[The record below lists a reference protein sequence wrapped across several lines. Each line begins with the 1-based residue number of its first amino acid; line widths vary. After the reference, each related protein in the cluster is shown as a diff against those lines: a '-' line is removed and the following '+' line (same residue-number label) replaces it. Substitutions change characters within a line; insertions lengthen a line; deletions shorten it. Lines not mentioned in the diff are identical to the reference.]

1 MQPFSYAKVTS
12 EEVAIAIVEQEK
24 TAVFIAGGTDL
35 LGLMKDGVQTAN
47 ILIDINSLPLA
58 NIEFQPQGI
67 RIGAISRMSDVAFH
81 PQIQECYPVIS
92 QALLLSASPQLRN
105 MATVG
110 GNLLQRVRC
119 GYFRDPVFPC
129 NKRTPGIGCS
139 AITGY
144 NRMHSIFGASEHCIA
159 VHPSDLAVALTA
171 LDAVLCIQGIETSR
185 RISID
190 DFYLLPGETP
200 AKETLLQ
207 PGELIVAIEVPDFA
221 YKSHY
226 LKVRDR
232 ASYEFALVS
241 VAVALDIEQDTIKSA
256 RIAFGGVA
264 PKPWRAREAEE
275 ILKGKEINEAIFT
288 AAAVAAV
295 KEAKPQ
301 THNEFKIELV
311 KRALVRALSVVA
323 EGDKGTRGQGD
334 KGTRR
339 QGDKGT
345 RG

>member
-12 EEVAIAIVEQEK
+12 QDAAIATVEQNE
-24 TAVFIAGGTDL
+24 TAAFIAGGTDL
-35 LGLMKDGVQTAN
+35 LGLMKDGVQAAN

-58 NIEFQPQGI
+58 DIESQTHGI

-81 PQIQECYPVIS
+81 PKIQECYPVIS
-92 QALLLSASPQLRN
+92 QALLQSASPQLRN

-129 NKRTPGIGCS
+129 NKRTPGLGCA

-144 NRMHSIFGASEHCIA
+144 NRMHAIFGASEHCIA

-171 LDAVLCIQGIETSR
+171 LDAMICIQGAEKAR
-185 RISID
+185 QISIH

-200 AKETLLQ
+200 EKETLLQ
-207 PGELIVAIEVPDFA
+207 PGELIVAIEIPNSA
-221 YKSHY
+221 YKSYY

-241 VAVALDIEQDTIKSA
+241 VAVALDVEQDTIKSA

-264 PKPWRAREAEE
+264 PKPWRARDAEE
-275 ILKGKEINEAIFT
+275 FLKGKAINEASFT
-288 AAAVAAV
+288 AAGEAAV

-311 KRALVRALSVVA
+311 KRALVRALSVVT
-323 EGDKGTRGQGD
+323 EKL
-334 KGTRR
+334 
-339 QGDKGT
+339 
-345 RG
+345 

>member
-12 EEVAIAIVEQEK
+12 QEVAIATVEQDK
-24 TAVFIAGGTDL
+24 SAAFIAGGTDL

-58 NIEFQPQGI
+58 DIEFQTAGI
-67 RIGAISRMSDVAFH
+67 RIGAISRMTDVAFH

-92 QALLLSASPQLRN
+92 QALLQSASPQLRN

-129 NKRTPGIGCS
+129 NKRTQGIGCS

-171 LDAVLCIQGIETSR
+171 LDAVICIQGAEKER
-185 RISID
+185 RISIH

-200 AKETLLQ
+200 EKETLLQ
-207 PGELIVAIEVPDFA
+207 PGELIVAIEVPNSA

-241 VAVALDIEQDTIKSA
+241 VAVALNVEENMIKSA

-264 PKPWRAREAEE
+264 PKPWRAWEAEE
-275 ILKGKEINEAIFT
+275 FLQGKAINEATFRD
-288 AAAVAAV
+288 AATVAV

-311 KRALVRALSVVA
+311 KRALVRALSVVGA
-323 EGDKGTRGQGD
+323 DS
-334 KGTRR
+334 
-339 QGDKGT
+339 
-345 RG
+345 

>member
-12 EEVAIAIVEQEK
+12 QDAAIATVEQDK
-24 TAVFIAGGTDL
+24 TAAFIAGGTDL
-35 LGLMKDGVQTAN
+35 LGLMKDGVQAAN

-58 NIEFQPQGI
+58 DIESQPHGI

-92 QALLLSASPQLRN
+92 QALLQSASPQLRN

-129 NKRTPGIGCS
+129 NKRTPGLGCA

-144 NRMHSIFGASEHCIA
+144 NRMHAIFGASEHCIA

-171 LDAVLCIQGIETSR
+171 LDAMICIQGAEKAR
-185 RISID
+185 HISIH

-200 AKETLLQ
+200 EKETLLQ
-207 PGELIVAIEVPDFA
+207 PGELIVAIEVPNSA
-221 YKSHY
+221 SKSYY

-241 VAVALDIEQDTIKSA
+241 VAVALEVEQDTIKSA

-264 PKPWRAREAEE
+264 PKPWRARDAEE
-275 ILKGKEINEAIFT
+275 FLKGKAVNEASFT
-288 AAAVAAV
+288 AAGEAAV

-311 KRALVRALSVVA
+311 KRALVRALSVVT
-323 EGDKGTRGQGD
+323 EKL
-334 KGTRR
+334 
-339 QGDKGT
+339 
-345 RG
+345 

>member
-12 EEVAIAIVEQEK
+12 QDAAIATVEQDK
-24 TAVFIAGGTDL
+24 TAAFIAGGTDL
-35 LGLMKDGVQTAN
+35 LGLMKDGVQAAN

-58 NIEFQPQGI
+58 DIESQTHGI

-81 PQIQECYPVIS
+81 PKIQECYPVIS
-92 QALLLSASPQLRN
+92 QALLQSASPQLRN

-129 NKRTPGIGCS
+129 NKRTPGLGCA
-139 AITGY
+139 AIIGY
-144 NRMHSIFGASEHCIA
+144 NRMHAIFGASEHCIA

-171 LDAVLCIQGIETSR
+171 LDAVICIQGAEKAR
-185 RISID
+185 QISIH

-200 AKETLLQ
+200 EKETLLQ
-207 PGELIVAIEVPDFA
+207 PGELIVAIEVPNFA
-221 YKSHY
+221 YKSYY

-241 VAVALDIEQDTIKSA
+241 VAVALDVEQDTIKSA

-264 PKPWRAREAEE
+264 PKPWRARDAEE
-275 ILKGKEINEAIFT
+275 FLKGKVINEVSFT
-288 AAAVAAV
+288 AAGEAAI

-311 KRALVRALSVVA
+311 KRALVRALSVVT
-323 EGDKGTRGQGD
+323 EKL
-334 KGTRR
+334 
-339 QGDKGT
+339 
-345 RG
+345 

>member
-12 EEVAIAIVEQEK
+12 QKVAIATVEQDK
-24 TAVFIAGGTDL
+24 AAAFIAGGTDL
-35 LGLMKDGVQTAN
+35 LGLMKDRVQTAN

-58 NIEFQPQGI
+58 DIEFKTTEI
-67 RIGAISRMSDVAFH
+67 SIGAVSRMTDVAFH
-81 PQIQECYPVIS
+81 PKIQECYPVIS
-92 QALLLSASPQLRN
+92 QALLQSASPQLRN

-144 NRMHSIFGASEHCIA
+144 NRMHAIFGASEHCIA

-171 LDAVLCIQGIETSR
+171 LDAVICIQGAEKER
-185 RISID
+185 RISIH

-200 AKETLLQ
+200 EKETLLQ
-207 PGELIVAIEVPDFA
+207 PGELIVAIEVPNSA

-232 ASYEFALVS
+232 ASYCH
-241 VAVALDIEQDTIKSA
+241 D
-256 RIAFGGVA
+256 
-264 PKPWRAREAEE
+264 
-275 ILKGKEINEAIFT
+275 
-288 AAAVAAV
+288 
-295 KEAKPQ
+295 
-301 THNEFKIELV
+301 
-311 KRALVRALSVVA
+311 
-323 EGDKGTRGQGD
+323 
-334 KGTRR
+334 
-339 QGDKGT
+339 
-345 RG
+345 

>member
-12 EEVAIAIVEQEK
+12 QETAIATVNQDR
-24 TAVFIAGGTDL
+24 TAAFIAGGTDL

-58 NIEFQPQGI
+58 DIEFQTTGI
-67 RIGAISRMSDVAFH
+67 RIGAVSRMTDVAFH

-92 QALLLSASPQLRN
+92 QALLQSSSPQLRN

-119 GYFRDPVFPC
+119 SYFRDPVFPC

-144 NRMHSIFGASEHCIA
+144 NRMHAIFGASEHCIA
-159 VHPSDLAVALTA
+159 VHPSDLAVALAA
-171 LDAVLCIQGIETSR
+171 LDAVICIQGAEKER
-185 RISID
+185 RISIH

-200 AKETLLQ
+200 EKETLLQ
-207 PGELIVAIEVPDFA
+207 PGELIVAIEVPNSA

-241 VAVALDIEQDTIKSA
+241 VAVALDVEQDMIKSA

-264 PKPWRAREAEE
+264 PKPWRARDAEK
-275 ILKGKEINEAIFT
+275 LLQGKPINEATFRD
-288 AAAVAAV
+288 AAAVAI

-301 THNEFKIELV
+301 TDNEFKIELV
-311 KRALVRALSVVA
+311 KRALIRALSVVA
-323 EGDKGTRGQGD
+323 KES
-334 KGTRR
+334 
-339 QGDKGT
+339 
-345 RG
+345 

>member
-12 EEVAIAIVEQEK
+12 QDAAIATVEQDK
-24 TAVFIAGGTDL
+24 TAAFIAGGTDL
-35 LGLMKDGVQTAN
+35 LGLMKDGVQAAN

-58 NIEFQPQGI
+58 DIESQTHGI

-81 PQIQECYPVIS
+81 PKIQECYPVIS
-92 QALLLSASPQLRN
+92 QALLQSASPQLRN

-129 NKRTPGIGCS
+129 NKRTPGLGCA

-144 NRMHSIFGASEHCIA
+144 NRMHAIFGASEHCIA
-159 VHPSDLAVALTA
+159 VHPSDLAVALTV
-171 LDAVLCIQGIETSR
+171 LDAMICIQGAEKAR
-185 RISID
+185 QISIH

-200 AKETLLQ
+200 EKETLLQ
-207 PGELIVAIEVPDFA
+207 PGELIVAIEIPNSA
-221 YKSHY
+221 YKSYY

-241 VAVALDIEQDTIKSA
+241 VAVALEVEQDTIKSA

-264 PKPWRAREAEE
+264 PKPWRARDAEE
-275 ILKGKEINEAIFT
+275 FLKGKVINEVSFT
-288 AAAVAAV
+288 AAGEAAI

-311 KRALVRALSVVA
+311 KRALVRALSVVT
-323 EGDKGTRGQGD
+323 EKL
-334 KGTRR
+334 
-339 QGDKGT
+339 
-345 RG
+345 

>member
-1 MQPFSYAKVTS
+1 MQPFSYAKVTCQ
-12 EEVAIAIVEQEK
+12 EAAIATVNQDQ
-24 TAVFIAGGTDL
+24 TAAFIAGGTDL

-58 NIEFQPQGI
+58 DIESQPNGI
-67 RIGAISRMSDVAFH
+67 RIGAVSRMSDVAFH
-81 PQIQECYPVIS
+81 PKIQERYPVIS
-92 QALLLSASPQLRN
+92 QALLQSSSPQLRN

-110 GNLLQRVRC
+110 GNLMQRVRC

-144 NRMHSIFGASEHCIA
+144 NRMHSIFGGSEHCIA

-171 LDAVLCIQGIETSR
+171 LDAVICIQGVEKAR
-185 RISID
+185 RISIH

-200 AKETLLQ
+200 EKETLLQ
-207 PGELIVAIEVPDFA
+207 PGELIVAIEIPEFA
-221 YKSHY
+221 YKSYY

-241 VAVALDIEQDTIKSA
+241 VAVALDIEQDMIKSA

-264 PKPWRAREAEE
+264 PKPWRAWEAEE
-275 ILKGKEINEAIFT
+275 FLQNKAINEATFRD
-288 AAAVAAV
+288 AATVAI

-311 KRALVRALSVVA
+311 KRALVRALSVV
-323 EGDKGTRGQGD
+323 GGKS
-334 KGTRR
+334 
-339 QGDKGT
+339 
-345 RG
+345 

>member
-12 EEVAIAIVEQEK
+12 EEVAIATVNQDK
-24 TAVFIAGGTDL
+24 TAAFIAGGTDL

-58 NIEFQPQGI
+58 DIESQPNGI

-81 PQIQECYPVIS
+81 PKIRECYPVIS
-92 QALLLSASPQLRN
+92 QALLQSASPQLRN

-129 NKRTPGIGCS
+129 NKRIPGIGCS

-171 LDAVLCIQGIETSR
+171 LDAVICIQGIEQSR
-185 RISID
+185 GISIH

-221 YKSHY
+221 YQSHY

-241 VAVALDIEQDTIKSA
+241 VAVVLDIEQDIIKSA

-275 ILKGKEINEAIFT
+275 LLKGKAINEDIFT
-288 AAAVAAV
+288 AAAAAAV

-323 EGDKGTRGQGD
+323 EKL
-334 KGTRR
+334 
-339 QGDKGT
+339 
-345 RG
+345 

>member
-12 EEVAIAIVEQEK
+12 RDAAIATVEQDE
-24 TAVFIAGGTDL
+24 TAAFIAGGTDL

-47 ILIDINSLPLA
+47 ILIDINNLPLA
-58 NIEFQPQGI
+58 DIVSLTNGI

-81 PQIQECYPVIS
+81 PKIQQCYPVIS
-92 QALLLSASPQLRN
+92 QALLQSASPQLRN

-129 NKRTPGIGCS
+129 NKRTPGLGCA

-144 NRMHSIFGASEHCIA
+144 NRMHAIFGASEHCIA

-171 LDAVLCIQGIETSR
+171 LDAIIYIQGVEKER
-185 RISID
+185 QISIH
-190 DFYLLPGETP
+190 DFYLLPGDTP
-200 AKETLLQ
+200 EKETVLQ
-207 PGELIVAIEVPDFA
+207 PGELIIAIEVPNSV
-221 YKSHY
+221 YKSYY

-232 ASYEFALVS
+232 ASYQFALVS
-241 VAVALDIEQDTIKSA
+241 VAIVVELEQDIIQSA

-264 PKPWRAREAEE
+264 PKPWRARDAEE
-275 ILKGKEINEAIFT
+275 FLKGKAINEATFK
-288 AAAVAAV
+288 AAGETAV
-295 KEAKPQ
+295 KEAEPQ

-311 KRALVRALSVVA
+311 KGALVRALSVVT
-323 EGDKGTRGQGD
+323 EKL
-334 KGTRR
+334 
-339 QGDKGT
+339 
-345 RG
+345 

>member
-12 EEVAIAIVEQEK
+12 RDAAIATVEQDE
-24 TAVFIAGGTDL
+24 TAAFIAGGTDL

-47 ILIDINSLPLA
+47 ILIDINNLPLA
-58 NIEFQPQGI
+58 DIVSLTNGI

-81 PQIQECYPVIS
+81 PKIQQCYPVIS
-92 QALLLSASPQLRN
+92 QALLQSASPQLRN

-129 NKRTPGIGCS
+129 NKRTPGLGCA

-144 NRMHSIFGASEHCIA
+144 NRMHAIFGASEHCIA

-171 LDAVLCIQGIETSR
+171 LDAIIYIQGVEKER
-185 RISID
+185 QISIH
-190 DFYLLPGETP
+190 DFYLLPGDTP
-200 AKETLLQ
+200 EKETVLQ
-207 PGELIVAIEVPDFA
+207 PGELIIAIEVPNSV
-221 YKSHY
+221 YKSYY

-232 ASYEFALVS
+232 ASYQFALVS
-241 VAVALDIEQDTIKSA
+241 VAIVVELEQDIIQSA

-264 PKPWRAREAEE
+264 PKPWRARDAEE
-275 ILKGKEINEAIFT
+275 FLKGKAINEATFK
-288 AAAVAAV
+288 AAGEAAV
-295 KEAKPQ
+295 KEAEPQ

-311 KRALVRALSVVA
+311 KGALVRALSVVT
-323 EGDKGTRGQGD
+323 EKL
-334 KGTRR
+334 
-339 QGDKGT
+339 
-345 RG
+345 

>member
-12 EEVAIAIVEQEK
+12 PETAIATVNQD
-24 TAVFIAGGTDL
+24 ANSAFIAGGTDL

-47 ILIDINSLPLA
+47 ILIDINSLPLT
-58 NIEFQPQGI
+58 NIESQPHGI

-92 QALLLSASPQLRN
+92 QALLQSASPQLRN

-119 GYFRDPVFPC
+119 GYFRDSVFPC
-129 NKRTPGIGCS
+129 NKRTPSIGCA

-144 NRMHSIFGASEHCIA
+144 NRMHAIFGASKHCIA

-171 LDAVLCIQGIETSR
+171 LDAVICIQGTEKAR
-185 RISID
+185 RISIH

-200 AKETLLQ
+200 EKETLLQ
-207 PGELIVAIEVPDFA
+207 PGELIVAIEIPNFA
-221 YKSHY
+221 YKSYY

-241 VAVALDIEQDTIKSA
+241 VAVAVEVEQATIKSA

-264 PKPWRAREAEE
+264 PKPWRSWEVEE
-275 ILKGKEINEAIFT
+275 FLKGKAINEATFI
-288 AAAVAAV
+288 AAGETAV

-311 KRALVRALSVVA
+311 KRALIRALSVVT
-323 EGDKGTRGQGD
+323 EKL
-334 KGTRR
+334 
-339 QGDKGT
+339 
-345 RG
+345 

>member
-12 EEVAIAIVEQEK
+12 QDAAIATVKQNE
-24 TAVFIAGGTDL
+24 TAAFIAGGTDL

-47 ILIDINSLPLA
+47 ILIDINSLPLKEIA
-58 NIEFQPQGI
+58 PLGNGI

-81 PQIQECYPVIS
+81 PQIQEFYPVIS
-92 QALLLSASPQLRN
+92 QALLQSASPQLRN

-119 GYFRDPVFPC
+119 GYFRDPVFSC
-129 NKRTPGIGCS
+129 NKRTPGLGCA

-144 NRMHSIFGASEHCIA
+144 NRMHAIFGASEHCIA

-171 LDAVLCIQGIETSR
+171 LDAMIYIQGVEKER
-185 RISID
+185 QISIH

-200 AKETLLQ
+200 EKETLLQ
-207 PGELIVAIEVPDFA
+207 PGELIIAIEVPNSVC
-221 YKSHY
+221 KSYY

-232 ASYEFALVS
+232 ASYQFALVS
-241 VAVALDIEQDTIKSA
+241 VAIAVELEQDIIQSA

-275 ILKGKEINEAIFT
+275 FLIGKAINEATFK
-288 AAAVAAV
+288 AAGEAAV

-311 KRALVRALSVVA
+311 KSALVRALSVVT
-323 EGDKGTRGQGD
+323 EKL
-334 KGTRR
+334 
-339 QGDKGT
+339 
-345 RG
+345 

>member
-12 EEVAIAIVEQEK
+12 QETAIATVNQDR
-24 TAVFIAGGTDL
+24 TAAFIAGGTDL

-58 NIEFQPQGI
+58 DIEFKTTGI
-67 RIGAISRMSDVAFH
+67 RIGAVSRMTDVAFH
-81 PQIQECYPVIS
+81 PKIQECYPVIS
-92 QALLLSASPQLRN
+92 QALLQSSSPQLRN

-119 GYFRDPVFPC
+119 SYFRDPVFPC

-144 NRMHSIFGASEHCIA
+144 NRMHAIFGASEHCIA
-159 VHPSDLAVALTA
+159 VHPSDLAVALAA
-171 LDAVLCIQGIETSR
+171 LDAVICIQGAEKER
-185 RISID
+185 RISIH

-200 AKETLLQ
+200 EKETLLQ
-207 PGELIVAIEVPDFA
+207 PGELIVAIEVPNSA

-241 VAVALDIEQDTIKSA
+241 VAIALEVEQDMIKSA

-264 PKPWRAREAEE
+264 PKPWRARDAEE
-275 ILKGKEINEAIFT
+275 LLKGKPINETTFRD
-288 AAAVAAV
+288 AAAVAI

-301 THNEFKIELV
+301 TDNEFKIELV
-311 KRALVRALSVVA
+311 KRALIRALSVVV
-323 EGDKGTRGQGD
+323 EKS
-334 KGTRR
+334 
-339 QGDKGT
+339 
-345 RG
+345 

>member
-12 EEVAIAIVEQEK
+12 QDAAFATVAQDE
-24 TAVFIAGGTDL
+24 TAAFIAGGTDL

-47 ILIDINSLPLA
+47 ILIDINNLA
-58 NIEFQPQGI
+58 LTDIVSVANGI

-81 PQIQECYPVIS
+81 PKIQECYPLIS
-92 QALLLSASPQLRN
+92 QALLQSASPQLRN

-119 GYFRDPVFPC
+119 GYFRDLVFPC
-129 NKRTPGIGCS
+129 NKRTPGLGCA

-144 NRMHSIFGASEHCIA
+144 NRMHAIFGASEHCIA

-171 LDAVLCIQGIETSR
+171 LDAMIYIQGVEKER
-185 RISID
+185 QISIH
-190 DFYLLPGETP
+190 DFYLLPGNTP
-200 AKETLLQ
+200 EKETVLQ
-207 PGELIVAIEVPDFA
+207 PGELIIAIEVPNSVS
-221 YKSHY
+221 KSYY

-232 ASYEFALVS
+232 SSYQFALVS
-241 VAVALDIEQDTIKSA
+241 VAIAVELEQDIIQSA

-264 PKPWRAREAEE
+264 PKPWRARDAEE
-275 ILKGKEINEAIFT
+275 FLKGKAINEATFK
-288 AAAVAAV
+288 AAGEAAV

-311 KRALVRALSVVA
+311 KGALVRALSVVTT
-323 EGDKGTRGQGD
+323 KL
-334 KGTRR
+334 
-339 QGDKGT
+339 
-345 RG
+345 

>member
-12 EEVAIAIVEQEK
+12 QDAAIATVEQDK
-24 TAVFIAGGTDL
+24 TAAFIAGGTDL
-35 LGLMKDGVQTAN
+35 LGLMKDGVQAAN

-58 NIEFQPQGI
+58 DIESQTHGI

-81 PQIQECYPVIS
+81 PKIQECYPVIS
-92 QALLLSASPQLRN
+92 QALLQSASPQLRN

-129 NKRTPGIGCS
+129 NKRTPGLGCA

-144 NRMHSIFGASEHCIA
+144 NRMHAIFGASEHCIA

-171 LDAVLCIQGIETSR
+171 LDAMICIQGAEKAR
-185 RISID
+185 QISIH

-200 AKETLLQ
+200 EKETLLQ
-207 PGELIVAIEVPDFA
+207 PGELIVAIEIPNSA
-221 YKSHY
+221 YKSYY

-241 VAVALDIEQDTIKSA
+241 VAVALDVEQDTIKSA

-264 PKPWRAREAEE
+264 PKPWRARDAEE
-275 ILKGKEINEAIFT
+275 FLKGKAINEASFT
-288 AAAVAAV
+288 AAGEAAV

-311 KRALVRALSVVA
+311 KRALVRALSVVT
-323 EGDKGTRGQGD
+323 EKL
-334 KGTRR
+334 
-339 QGDKGT
+339 
-345 RG
+345 

>member
-12 EEVAIAIVEQEK
+12 QDAALTTVNQDANA
-24 TAVFIAGGTDL
+24 AFIAGGTDL

-47 ILIDINSLPLA
+47 ILIDINSLPLTDIESLA
-58 NIEFQPQGI
+58 NGI
-67 RIGAISRMSDVAFH
+67 RIGAISRMSDVAKH

-92 QALLLSASPQLRN
+92 QALLQSASPQLRN

-129 NKRTPGIGCS
+129 NKRTPGLGCA
-139 AITGY
+139 AISGY
-144 NRMHSIFGASEHCIA
+144 NRMHAIFGVSEDCIA

-171 LDAVLCIQGIETSR
+171 LDAVIYIQGVEKAR
-185 RISID
+185 RISIH

-200 AKETLLQ
+200 EKETLLQ
-207 PGELIVAIEVPDFA
+207 PGELIVAIEIPDFA
-221 YKSHY
+221 YKSYY

-241 VAVALDIEQDTIKSA
+241 VAVAVEVEQDMIKSA

-264 PKPWRAREAEE
+264 PKPWRSWEVEE
-275 ILKGKEINEAIFT
+275 FLKGKTINAATFT
-288 AAAVAAV
+288 AVGEIAV
-295 KEAKPQ
+295 KKAKPQ

-311 KRALVRALSVVA
+311 KRALVRALSVVT
-323 EGDKGTRGQGD
+323 EKL
-334 KGTRR
+334 
-339 QGDKGT
+339 
-345 RG
+345 

>member
-12 EEVAIAIVEQEK
+12 QEAAIATVNQDQ
-24 TAVFIAGGTDL
+24 TAAFIAGGTDL

-58 NIEFQPQGI
+58 YIESHANGI

-81 PQIQECYPVIS
+81 PQIQEGYPVIS
-92 QALLLSASPQLRN
+92 QALLQSSSPQLRN
-105 MATVG
+105 MATIG
-110 GNLLQRVRC
+110 GNLMQRVRC

-129 NKRTPGIGCS
+129 NKRTPGIGCA

-144 NRMHSIFGASEHCIA
+144 NRMHSIFGGSEHCIA

-171 LDAVLCIQGIETSR
+171 LDAVICIQGVEKAR
-185 RISID
+185 RVSIH
-190 DFYLLPGETP
+190 DFYLLPGETLE
-200 AKETLLQ
+200 KETLLQ
-207 PGELIVAIEVPDFA
+207 PGELIVAIEIPDSA
-221 YKSHY
+221 YKSYY

-241 VAVALDIEQDTIKSA
+241 VAVALDVEQDMIKSA

-264 PKPWRAREAEE
+264 PKPWRVWEAEE
-275 ILKGKEINEAIFT
+275 FLQNKAINEATFRD
-288 AAAVAAV
+288 AATIAI

-311 KRALVRALSVVA
+311 KRALIRALSVVG
-323 EGDKGTRGQGD
+323 EKS
-334 KGTRR
+334 
-339 QGDKGT
+339 
-345 RG
+345 

>member
-12 EEVAIAIVEQEK
+12 QDAAIATVEQDK
-24 TAVFIAGGTDL
+24 TAAFIAGGTDL
-35 LGLMKDGVQTAN
+35 LGLMKDGVQAAN

-58 NIEFQPQGI
+58 DIESQTHGI

-81 PQIQECYPVIS
+81 PKIQECYPVIS
-92 QALLLSASPQLRN
+92 QALLQSASPQLRN

-129 NKRTPGIGCS
+129 NKRTPGLGCA

-144 NRMHSIFGASEHCIA
+144 NRMHAIFGASEHCIA

-171 LDAVLCIQGIETSR
+171 LDAVICIQGAEKAR
-185 RISID
+185 QISIH

-200 AKETLLQ
+200 EKETLLQ
-207 PGELIVAIEVPDFA
+207 PGELIVAIEIPNSA
-221 YKSHY
+221 YKSYY

-241 VAVALDIEQDTIKSA
+241 VAVALEVEQDTIKSA

-264 PKPWRAREAEE
+264 PKPWRARDAEE
-275 ILKGKEINEAIFT
+275 FLKGKVINQASFT
-288 AAAVAAV
+288 AAGEAAV

-311 KRALVRALSVVA
+311 KRALVRALSVVT
-323 EGDKGTRGQGD
+323 EKL
-334 KGTRR
+334 
-339 QGDKGT
+339 
-345 RG
+345 

>member
-1 MQPFSYAKVTS
+1 MQPFSYAKVAS
-12 EEVAIAIVEQEK
+12 EEAAIATVNQGQ
-24 TAVFIAGGTDL
+24 TAAFIAGGTDL

-58 NIEFQPQGI
+58 DIESHANGI

-81 PQIQECYPVIS
+81 PQIQERYPVIS
-92 QALLLSASPQLRN
+92 QALLQSASPQLRN

-171 LDAVLCIQGIETSR
+171 LDAVICIQGTEKAR
-185 RISID
+185 QISIH

-207 PGELIVAIEVPDFA
+207 AGELIVAIEVPHSA
-221 YKSHY
+221 YKSYY

-241 VAVALDIEQDTIKSA
+241 VAVALDVEQDMIKSA

-264 PKPWRAREAEE
+264 PKPWRAWEAEE
-275 ILKGKEINEAIFT
+275 FLQNKAINEATFKD
-288 AAAVAAV
+288 AAAVAI

-311 KRALVRALSVVA
+311 KRALVRALSVVG
-323 EGDKGTRGQGD
+323 EKS
-334 KGTRR
+334 
-339 QGDKGT
+339 
-345 RG
+345 

>member
-12 EEVAIAIVEQEK
+12 QDAAIATVVQNE
-24 TAVFIAGGTDL
+24 TAAFMAGGTDL

-47 ILIDINSLPLA
+47 ILIDINSLPLTDIISLA
-58 NIEFQPQGI
+58 NVT

-81 PQIQECYPVIS
+81 PKIQECYPVIS
-92 QALLLSASPQLRN
+92 QALLQSASPQLRN

-119 GYFRDPVFPC
+119 SYFRDPVFPC
-129 NKRTPGIGCS
+129 NKRTPGLGCA

-144 NRMHSIFGASEHCIA
+144 NRMHAIFGASEHCIA

-171 LDAVLCIQGIETSR
+171 LDAMIYIQGVEKER
-185 RISID
+185 QISIH
-190 DFYLLPGETP
+190 DFYLLPGDTP
-200 AKETLLQ
+200 EKETLLQ
-207 PGELIVAIEVPDFA
+207 PGELIVAIEVPNSV
-221 YKSHY
+221 YKSYY

-232 ASYEFALVS
+232 ASYQFALVS
-241 VAVALDIEQDTIKSA
+241 VAIAVELEQDIIQSA

-264 PKPWRAREAEE
+264 PKPWRARDAEE
-275 ILKGKEINEAIFT
+275 FLKGKAINEAT
-288 AAAVAAV
+288 LKAAGEAAV

-311 KRALVRALSVVA
+311 KGALVRALSVVT
-323 EGDKGTRGQGD
+323 EKL
-334 KGTRR
+334 
-339 QGDKGT
+339 
-345 RG
+345 